1 MRPIPVPPL
10 ASLSQA
16 SGLALF
22 LRGECLGRSHPVGN
36 GDGPGSPSLRICLD
50 TRRVQRGPWAP
61 MQAGMLILSRVEGG
75 SAVLV
80 PAFGHPG
87 FSSSLKCFCSLL
99 RTRALQPQSFPVRRS
114 IVLHGKLVCF
124 LARATV
130 LACSQASKEFV
141 YTSLHQPLK
150 PIGNRSA
157 SSCLVLL
164 VKRSQTSIHVVQAR
178 LTKTP
183 DALCTPEFQ
192 MLIIFL
198 SPARTRRRHND
209 SRTSASA
216 QPRAGAVKARRVL
229 SVSLAGVVGL
239 PSGRGLLNDYR
250 TLKTRPRLWLSS
262 TSQSKLREIGLV
274 EN

>member
-1 MRPIPVPPL
+1 MRRNAGRCGLSPCPHSLPFPRRRGSL
-10 ASLSQA
+10 CSSAASA
-16 SGLALF
+16 REG
-22 LRGECLGRSHPVGN
+22 SHPVGN

-80 PAFGHPG
+80 PAFGHPE
-87 FSSSLKCFCSLL
+87 FNPSLKCFCSLL

-157 SSCLVLL
+157 SSIGQTLADINPR
-164 VKRSQTSIHVVQAR
+164 RSS
-178 LTKTP
+178 
-183 DALCTPEFQ
+183 
-192 MLIIFL
+192 
-198 SPARTRRRHND
+198 
-209 SRTSASA
+209 
-216 QPRAGAVKARRVL
+216 
-229 SVSLAGVVGL
+229 SL
-239 PSGRGLLNDYR
+239 DQD
-250 TLKTRPRLWLSS
+250 T
-262 TSQSKLREIGLV
+262 
-274 EN
+274 

>member
-1 MRPIPVPPL
+1 MRRNAGRCGPSPCPHSLPFPRRRGSL
-10 ASLSQA
+10 CSSAASA
-16 SGLALF
+16 REG
-22 LRGECLGRSHPVGN
+22 SHPVGN
-36 GDGPGSPSLRICLD
+36 GDGPVSPSLGMFLD

-80 PAFGHPG
+80 PAFGHPE
-87 FSSSLKCFCSLL
+87 FNPSLKCFCSLL

-157 SSCLVLL
+157 SSIGQTLADINPR
-164 VKRSQTSIHVVQAR
+164 RSS
-178 LTKTP
+178 
-183 DALCTPEFQ
+183 
-192 MLIIFL
+192 
-198 SPARTRRRHND
+198 
-209 SRTSASA
+209 
-216 QPRAGAVKARRVL
+216 
-229 SVSLAGVVGL
+229 SL
-239 PSGRGLLNDYR
+239 DQD
-250 TLKTRPRLWLSS
+250 T
-262 TSQSKLREIGLV
+262 
-274 EN
+274 